1 MEDTFSWISVG
12 SGFTGLARPFEK
24 ICSDIHVTVPSALKA
39 TFDSML
45 HISNTYIVT
54 NFLSLPNDLMFKT
67 SEHQFIIRFTT
78 GTSVSD
84 VSKYKIARKKLNI
97 KPFVDIITGK
107 WKKDL
112 LIDVIGLVEEI
123 GYTQLTSGSKK
134 QQVNIIL
141 KDLGNNTLNCTLWES
156 YVVKFMNY
164 IQTKKDGGPTIMLLQ
179 IPKDYHVGSS
189 SQLIST
195 QSNMWSQNSFGS
207 QLTSYDKFMSQATN
221 LSLGDIVKLH
231 DLIWCVTVA
240 TTYKPKASGNVWY
253 YQACHKC
260 PKVAKGSSP
269 PYICVDNHS
278 TETEILRC
286 KIEIEVVDNS
296 SNVIFVFWDRECTE
310 LLEISVA
317 QLRQT
322 MVEDDI
328 HDPLEFPFVL
338 DQLLGHEFAFKINE
352 GVFEV
357 ALAEE
362 WNVINVFL
370 TTEKHKAPPITP
382 LNSGKRGAHHGSS
395 ESLTLKEIVEGEQS
409 STRICRK
416 HVKLEKK

>member
-1 MEDTFSWISVG
+1 
-12 SGFTGLARPFEK
+12 
-24 ICSDIHVTVPSALKA
+24 
-39 TFDSML
+39 
-45 HISNTYIVT
+45 
-54 NFLSLPNDLMFKT
+54 
-67 SEHQFIIRFTT
+67 
-78 GTSVSD
+78 
-84 VSKYKIARKKLNI
+84 
-97 KPFVDIITGK
+97 
-107 WKKDL
+107 
-112 LIDVIGLVEEI
+112 
-123 GYTQLTSGSKK
+123 
-134 QQVNIIL
+134 
-141 KDLGNNTLNCTLWES
+141 
-156 YVVKFMNY
+156 MN
-164 IQTKKDGGPTIMLLQ
+164 Q
-179 IPKDYHVGSS
+179 
-189 SQLIST
+189 
-195 QSNMWSQNSFGS
+195 
-207 QLTSYDKFMSQATN
+207 
-221 LSLGDIVKLH
+221 
-231 DLIWCVTVA
+231 LIWCVTVA

-338 DQLLGHEFAFKINE
+338 DQLLGHEFAFK
-352 GVFEV
+352 
-357 ALAEE
+357 
-362 WNVINVFL
+362 VFL